1 MIALILKDIATIK
14 KTLVLSLLISIAISL
29 YGIYEG
35 TFMMIPAVCAMLPLI
50 LTSISFGYDYKSNF
64 EQYAFSMP
72 FKKIDYVLSKLFF
85 TFIYGMLGA
94 LAMFLALYFKN
105 EMGKGQMI
113 LLSMAVFAVTVLI
126 SGIQLPFVFKF
137 GADKGRLIMVVSYF
151 IIFASASLLREYGQ
165 VIKGLLFEL
174 SKFSNLSLAILIV
187 LVSMISLILSVSI
200 SVKIMENKEY

>member
-1 MIALILKDIATIK
+1 MTINQ
-14 KTLVLSLLISIAISL
+14 TL
-29 YGIYEG
+29 
-35 TFMMIPAVCAMLPLI
+35 
-50 LTSISFGYDYKSNF
+50 SNMP
-64 EQYAFSMP
+64 FSMP

-105 EMGKGQMI
+105 EMRKGQMI

-137 GADKGRLIMVVSYF
+137 GADMGRLIMVVSYF

-174 SKFSNLSLAILIV
+174 SKFSNLG
-187 LVSMISLILSVSI
+187 LVSLYL
-200 SVKIMENKEY
+200 